1 MQNTSG
7 QALVVGLMIFMMVF
21 VTAIILI
28 QPIKELII
36 DARDTDQLDCGNT
49 SISTGQKATCLIVD
63 LFLPYFIGVV
73 LAAGAG
79 FVAWRL
85 FRG

>member
-36 DARDTDQLDCGNT
+36 DARDTDNLDCGNT